1 VSRHPSFLA
10 AYGLL
15 AVALAVSGTATWK
28 LASERRPGPLAPGAV
43 HLVEDFL
50 ASVQQGD
57 LKTACRLFSALP
69 ACDPT
74 FVAAPL
80 YSYEVEPAE
89 LAVGGIDVPATMN
102 GEHVLFS
109 LAPRSHGYRII
120 DVIADPSAF
129 SPGPATPL
137 VA

>member
-1 VSRHPSFLA
+1 MSRRPRFLA

-15 AVALAVSGTATWK
+15 ALALAASGTATWK
-28 LASERRPGPLAPGAV
+28 LAAEHRPGPLAPGAV
-43 HLVEDFL
+43 DLVDHFL
-50 ASVQQGD
+50 ASVQHGD

-89 LAVGGIDVPATMN
+89 LAVGGVDVPATLN
-102 GEHVLFS
+102 GEQVLFS
-109 LAPRSHGYRII
+109 LARRSHGYRII

-129 SPGPATPL
+129 SSGPATPL